1 MLNTK
6 ELREKIHQAE
16 NAREVMEILKEN
28 GIDLDKADAR
38 VIFWLTHRKERW
50 NGEVCAA
57 VYGRREGQGPRYNDG
72 AGGVSMWWG

>member
-50 NGEVCAA
+50 NGEQACVA
-57 VYGRREGQGPRYNDG
+57 VG
-72 AGGVSMWWG
+72 

>member
-28 GIDLDKADAR
+28 GIDLDRADAR

-57 VYGRREGQGPRYNDG
+57 V
-72 AGGVSMWWG
+72 

>member
-16 NAREVMEILKEN
+16 NARAVMEILKEN

-57 VYGRREGQGPRYNDG
+57 V
-72 AGGVSMWWG
+72 

>member
-1 MLNTK
+1 MNLMLNTK

-38 VIFWLTHRKERW
+38 VIFWLTHRKVRW
-50 NGEVCAA
+50 NEEACVAMG
-57 VYGRREGQGPRYNDG
+57 
-72 AGGVSMWWG
+72 

>member
-38 VIFWLTHRKERW
+38 VIFWLMHRKERW
-50 NGEVCAA
+50 NGKVCVA
-57 VYGRREGQGPRYNDG
+57 V
-72 AGGVSMWWG
+72 

>member
-1 MLNTK
+1 MNLMLNTK

-38 VIFWLTHRKERW
+38 VIFWLTHRKANW
-50 NGEVCAA
+50 N
-57 VYGRREGQGPRYNDG
+57 EGQ
-72 AGGVSMWWG
+72 ACVAV

>member
-50 NGEVCAA
+50 NGEVCVA
-57 VYGRREGQGPRYNDG
+57 V
-72 AGGVSMWWG
+72 